1 MTDDLRSVPLARLEL
16 MDAAGRELA
25 AAERALERQGF
36 NVVGRLLRDEGTFY
50 EPDLEGNWA
59 KRHRYAISQHSEGVV

>member
-1 MTDDLRSVPLARLEL
+1 MAECETPNTASARV
-16 MDAAGRELA
+16 MQKRGMHY
-25 AAERALERQGF
+25 
-36 NVVGRLLRDEGTFY
+36 EGTFY